1 MRVYLKLPAHALA
14 ALTMVAATASASAQ
28 AHPQSQA
35 RPQEP
40 SVYAPYAPL
49 IGEWS
54 LASADGTP
62 VGTSRFSW
70 GPGQSYIWF
79 ATALAEQGREM
90 PHFEGILVWNGLNR
104 NLDML
109 LSIDLQGGRA
119 QESGTLAVA
128 PDGTI
133 VRDHA
138 ATYTATATR
147 PAFREAFRQTFRLEG
162 PDRIATSVLRRTA
175 TGWAPTFPGSDAL
188 VMTRRRPA

>member
-1 MRVYLKLPAHALA
+1 MPVSLNLPARALA
-14 ALTMVAATASASAQ
+14 ALAMIATAAPAAAQ

-35 RPQEP
+35 RPQEA

-54 LASADGTP
+54 LTAADGTA
-62 VGTSRFSW
+62 VGISRFSW

-79 ATALAEQGREM
+79 ATALAEQGREV

-109 LSIDLQGGRA
+109 QSIDLQGGRA
-119 QESGTLAVA
+119 QESGTLVVA

-147 PAFREAFRQTFRLEG
+147 PAFREEFRQTFRLEG
-162 PDRIATSVLRRTA
+162 HDRIATSVLRRTA
-175 TGWAPTFPGSDAL
+175 TGWVPTFPGSDLL
-188 VMTRRRPA
+188 VMTRRPAR